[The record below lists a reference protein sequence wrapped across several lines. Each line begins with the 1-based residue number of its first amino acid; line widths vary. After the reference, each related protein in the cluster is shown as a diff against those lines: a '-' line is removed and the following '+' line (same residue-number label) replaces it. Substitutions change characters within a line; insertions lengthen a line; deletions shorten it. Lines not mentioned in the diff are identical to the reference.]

1 MAFETERDGG
11 LDDLELD
18 ALTELVNIGVG
29 RGALS
34 LRQLVGEQVL
44 LSVPSLAILSRGEAI
59 QALGP
64 DASSLLVAV
73 RQGFSGAFSGQA
85 LLIFPEISSLELVR
99 AVAGR
104 QLALDDIVELEHEA
118 LAEIGNI
125 ILNGCIGTIANL
137 MRKTLSMSLPEIIK
151 GTSREFIDLFSG
163 GDDDVVLVVRIN
175 FRLKGHEIS
184 GHVAMVMDLQS
195 LAALKRLIGEFIR
208 RETIRLPGVEE

>member
-1 MAFETERDGG
+1 MTPEESRGGG
-11 LDDLELD
+11 LDELELD

-34 LRQLVGEQVL
+34 LRELVGEQVL
-44 LSVPSLAILSRGEAI
+44 LSVPSLVILSRDEAI
-59 QALGP
+59 AALGP
-64 DASSLLVAV
+64 NASALLVAV
-73 RQGFSGAFSGQA
+73 RQGFTGEFSGQA

-99 AVAGR
+99 VVAGR
-104 QLALDDIVELEHEA
+104 QLPLDDIVELEHEA

-151 GTSREFIDLFSG
+151 GTSRDFIDLFSG
-163 GDDDVVLVVRIN
+163 RPDDIVLVVRIN

-195 LAALKRLIGEFIR
+195 LTALKGVIGDFIR
-208 RETIRLPGVEE
+208 RATIP

>member
-1 MAFETERDGG
+1 MASDMGRGGG
-11 LDDLELD
+11 LDELELD

-34 LRQLVGEQVL
+34 LRELVGEQVL
-44 LSVPSLAILSRGEAI
+44 LSVPALAILSRDEAI
-59 QALGP
+59 AALGP
-64 DASSLLVAV
+64 DELAQLVAV
-73 RQGFSGAFSGQA
+73 RQGFTGEFSGQA

-125 ILNGCIGTIANL
+125 ILNGCIGAIANL
-137 MRKTLSMSLPEIIK
+137 MQKTLSMSLPEIIK

-163 GDDDVVLVVRIN
+163 GADDVVLVVRIN
-175 FRLKGHEIS
+175 FLLKGHEIS

-195 LAALKRLIGEFIR
+195 LAALKMLIAEFIR
-208 RETIRLPGVEE
+208 RATI

>member
-1 MAFETERDGG
+1 MVSEPGRGGG
-11 LDDLELD
+11 LDELELD

-34 LRQLVGEQVL
+34 LRELVGEQVL
-44 LSVPSLAILSRGEAI
+44 LSVPSLAILSRLEAI
-59 QALGP
+59 DALGP
-64 DASSLLVAV
+64 DGSAQLVAV
-73 RQGFSGAFSGQA
+73 RQGFTGEFSGQA

-125 ILNGCIGTIANL
+125 ILNGCIGAIANL
-137 MRKTLSMSLPEIIK
+137 MQRTLLMSLPEIIK

-163 GDDDVVLVVRIN
+163 GIDDIVLVVRIN

-184 GHVAMVMDLQS
+184 GHVAMVMDLES
-195 LAALKRLIGEFIR
+195 LAILRTLIGEFIR
-208 RETIRLPGVEE
+208 RATI